1 MAIAREAE
9 PVSSLSEIKE
19 VGLDREDL
27 LGVFRH
33 LILTRGIEERGHI
46 LYRQGKIPGSFYTGR
61 GNEAA
66 SVGVATAMRPE
77 DVGTPLHRDMGVHV
91 VRGVEPWRIFAQYMG
106 KEDGPTKGKDG
117 NVHMADSRLG
127 LIAMVSHL
135 PAMLPVAVG
144 CALAFRIR
152 EEKRVAVGW
161 FGEGASAR
169 GDCHEAMNLA
179 GVRRLPTVFVCDNN
193 QWAYSTP
200 THLEYASEHVAD
212 RAEAYGF
219 DGVVID
225 GTDVLAVY
233 REAKKAI
240 EKAREGGGPTL
251 LELLSLRMEGHAVH
265 DDASYVPREMLEEWA
280 KRDPLERFR
289 SWLRENADFSDD
301 EEDEIRSEVKKIL
314 NDALK
319 RADESALPDASSLL
333 AGVYATP
340 EDLDT
345 PHHK

>member
-9 PVSSLSEIKE
+9 PVGSLHEIRE
-19 VGLDREDL
+19 AGLDREDL
-27 LGVFRH
+27 LGMYRNM
-33 LILTRGIEERGHI
+33 ILTRGIEERGHI
-46 LYRQGKIPGSFYTGR
+46 LYKQGKIPGSFYTGR

-66 SVGVATAMRPE
+66 SVGVATAMGQE

-91 VRGVEPWRIFAQYMG
+91 TRGVETWRIFAQYMG
-106 KEDGPTKGKDG
+106 REDGPTRGRDG
-117 NVHMADSRLG
+117 NVHMADSQLG

-144 CALAFRIR
+144 AALAFRIR
-152 EEKRVAVGW
+152 EERRVAVAW

-169 GDCHEAMNLA
+169 GDCHEGMNLA
-179 GVRRLPTVFVCDNN
+179 GVRRLPVVFICDNN

-200 THLEYASEHVAD
+200 THLEYACETLAD
-212 RAEAYGF
+212 RAQGYGF
-219 DGVVID
+219 EGVVVD

-233 REAKKAI
+233 REAKRAI

-251 LELLSLRMEGHAVH
+251 IESMTLRMEGHAVH
-265 DDASYVPREMLEEWA
+265 DDAFYVPKELFEEWA
-280 KRDPLERFR
+280 KRDPIERFR
-289 SWLRENADFSDD
+289 AWLRDNADMNDE
-301 EEDEIRSEVKKIL
+301 EEDEIAASVKRTL
-314 NDALK
+314 NQAIE
-319 RADESALPDASSLL
+319 RAEQSPLPDP
-333 AGVYATP
+333 ATVAERVFARP

>member
-9 PVSSLSEIKE
+9 PAGSLSEVRE
-19 VGLDREDL
+19 AGLDREDL
-27 LGVFRH
+27 LGIYRNM
-33 LILTRGIEERGHI
+33 LITRGVEERGHI

-66 SVGVATAMRPE
+66 AVGVASAMGAD

-91 VRGVEPWRIFAQYMG
+91 VRGVETWRIFAQYMG
-106 KEDGPTKGKDG
+106 RADGPTKGKDG
-117 NVHMADSRLG
+117 NVHMADRNLG

-152 EEKRVAVGW
+152 EEKRVAIAW

-169 GDCHEAMNLA
+169 GDCHEAMTLA
-179 GVRRLPTVFVCDNN
+179 GVRKLPVIFVCDNN

-200 THLEYASEHVAD
+200 THLEFATEHVAD

-219 DGVVID
+219 EGVVVD

-233 REAKKAI
+233 REARRAI
-240 EKAREGGGPTL
+240 EKARAGGGPTL
-251 LELLSLRMEGHAVH
+251 IESLTLRMEGHAVH
-265 DDASYVPREMLEEWA
+265 DDASYVPKQMFEEWA
-280 KRDPLERFR
+280 KSDPLERFR
-289 SWLRENADFSDD
+289 TWLRENADMTDE
-301 EEDEIRSEVKKIL
+301 EEDEISGEVKKTL

-319 RADESALPDASSLL
+319 RAEESPLPDPASLYE
-333 AGVYATP
+333 GVYATP